1 MKKKRQVAQRI
12 EGLEKNYSYTG
23 GYRRKE
29 CGNGPTIP
37 IINISRGFSE
47 VHSSKEGTCI
57 QPAHFIVHAPSVH
70 SSRSPTY
77 TASISLLAQK
87 YFPVFECVRAH
98 AGWFSSFFPFFSPSL
113 RHLLSSRSVPRR
125 SGQRLVFRS
134 SNGDTSFVPRS
145 VFTFFSVVYH
155 NPQLCPRFEK

>member
-113 RHLLSSRSVPRR
+113 RHLLSSRSVPRHTIE
-125 SGQRLVFRS
+125 STASIPLVK
-134 SNGDTSFVPRS
+134 GG
-145 VFTFFSVVYH
+145 Y
-155 NPQLCPRFEK
+155 